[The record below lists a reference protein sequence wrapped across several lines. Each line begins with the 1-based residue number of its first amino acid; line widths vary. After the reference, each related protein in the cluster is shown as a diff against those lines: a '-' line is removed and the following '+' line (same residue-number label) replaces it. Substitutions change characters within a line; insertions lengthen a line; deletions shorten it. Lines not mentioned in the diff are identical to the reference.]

1 MFDALTC
8 TAPFL
13 FYYVYIYIVN
23 LRIFFINI
31 HFFFNIITIF
41 YYCIYYYFIY
51 YYAPSIFLTLTC
63 LTRVQSDRVLSLA
76 HPSAEEIFIILDP
89 KRQYDDTPYTTNLTT
104 VSSITDNVAKDPAKV
119 RSVRIART
127 WVA

>member
-1 MFDALTC
+1 MYLL
-8 TAPFL
+8 L
-13 FYYVYIYIVN
+13 FYI
-23 LRIFFINI
+23 LG
-31 HFFFNIITIF
+31 
-41 YYCIYYYFIY
+41 

-63 LTRVQSDRVLSLA
+63 LTRVQSDRMLSLA